1 MSTLQA
7 WLVIGVPGLVVGL
20 ALFLVRSPG
29 RALLGYAVLSAAFVG
44 MALVDR
50 ASAGVFGGLLA
61 LLYAAG
67 RGGQME
73 REPSGDDDVGTPDTV
88 GYKRRRAIT

>member
-20 ALFLVRSPG
+20 ALFLVRSPI
-29 RALLGYAVLSAAFVG
+29 RALLGYAVLVATFAG

-50 ASAGVFGGLLA
+50 ASAGVLGGLLA

-73 REPSGDDDVGTPDTV
+73 REASADDDVTPDTV
-88 GYKRRRAIT
+88 GYKRRRALT